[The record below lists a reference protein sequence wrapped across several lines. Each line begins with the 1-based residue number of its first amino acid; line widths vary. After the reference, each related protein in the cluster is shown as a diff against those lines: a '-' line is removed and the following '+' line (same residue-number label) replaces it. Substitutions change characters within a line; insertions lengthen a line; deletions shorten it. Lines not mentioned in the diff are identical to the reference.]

1 MLDNLSKIE
10 VNPESI
16 EKIKSFLNNNV
27 LISLASNYE
36 KVNSNIRLFL
46 SYGIEDID
54 ELFINKYYAF
64 LEDTNVL
71 IKKFE
76 KFNIPVFIEI
86 INNDCN
92 AIDDIL

>member
-1 MLDNLSKIE
+1 MIDNLSKIN

-16 EKIKSFLNNNV
+16 ERIKSFLNNDI
-27 LISLASNYE
+27 LISLSSNYE

-71 IKKFE
+71 IKKFA